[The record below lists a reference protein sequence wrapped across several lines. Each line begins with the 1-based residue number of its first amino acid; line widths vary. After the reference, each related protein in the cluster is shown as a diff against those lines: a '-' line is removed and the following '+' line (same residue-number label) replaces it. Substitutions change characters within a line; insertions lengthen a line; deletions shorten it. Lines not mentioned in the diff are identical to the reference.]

1 MHVALI
7 GMTGCGKSALTVKYV
22 ARRFI
27 GEYDPNLEDTYCR
40 QDVLLSQPIVVWLM
54 DTVDGSGRD
63 AMRYLAWADVYIIV
77 YDITSQLSLQ
87 YAESTMQQISTHEH
101 HLCARQHKCLLVGN
115 KTDLE
120 RYRQVSESDG
130 EKLAKRFGVMFGE
143 ISAVDEWERV
153 AALFRRPITALLTD
167 RSKRRSPSPRLCS
180 SDSEIASVEKLLS
193 VNKSAFSMK
202 SSGRCSTFGRRSKS
216 PKGGDVVKIPSSK
229 KSGHKAISVGAL
241 LAPFGSYVV
250 LELILVLE

>member
-1 MHVALI
+1 MMCSSIIEMNVALI
-7 GMTGCGKSALTVKYV
+7 GMTGCGKSALAVKYI

-40 QDVLLSQPIVVWLM
+40 QDVLLSQPMVVWLM

-63 AMRYLAWADVYIIV
+63 TTRYLSWADVYIIV

-101 HLCARQHKCLLVGN
+101 HLCSRQHKCLLVGN

-143 ISAVDEWERV
+143 ISAIDEWERV
-153 AALFRRPITALLTD
+153 AALFRRPITVVLTD

-180 SDSEIASVEKLLS
+180 SDSEIASS
-193 VNKSAFSMK
+193 MNKNAFSMK
-202 SSGRCSTFGRRSKS
+202 SSGRCSTFGLRSKS
-216 PKGGDVVKIPSSK
+216 PKSVDMVKMPSSK
-229 KSGHKAISVGAL
+229 KSGHKL
-241 LAPFGSYVV
+241 LKLFHN
-250 LELILVLE
+250 

>member
-1 MHVALI
+1 MMCSSVTEMHVALI
-7 GMTGCGKSALTVKYV
+7 GMTGCGKSALAVKYI
-22 ARRFI
+22 AGRFI
-27 GEYDPNLEDTYCR
+27 GDYDPNLEDTYCR
-40 QDVLLSQPIVVWLM
+40 QDVLLSQPIVVCLM

-63 AMRYLAWADVYIIV
+63 AMRYLSWADVYIIV

-87 YAESTMQQISTHEH
+87 YAESTMQQIAAHEH
-101 HLCARQHKCLLVGN
+101 HLCSRQHKCLLVGN

-143 ISAVDEWERV
+143 VSAVDEWERV
-153 AALFRRPITALLTD
+153 AALFRRPITILLTD

-180 SDSEIASVEKLLS
+180 SDSEIASS

-202 SSGRCSTFGRRSKS
+202 SSGRSSTFGLCSKS
-216 PKGGDVVKIPSSK
+216 PKGVDLVKMSSSK
-229 KSGHKAISVGAL
+229 KSGHKL
-241 LAPFGSYVV
+241 LKLFHN
-250 LELILVLE
+250 